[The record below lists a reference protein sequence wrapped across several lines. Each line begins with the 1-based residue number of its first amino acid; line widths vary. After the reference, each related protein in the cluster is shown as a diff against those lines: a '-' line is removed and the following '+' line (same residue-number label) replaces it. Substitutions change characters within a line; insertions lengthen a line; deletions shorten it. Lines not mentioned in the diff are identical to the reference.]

1 MDYRAKLFP
10 VTLLLVLAG
19 CQSKNDRRDEL
30 DFKPLK
36 DFAYTPA
43 TIAPGTEIELLA
55 LSGGKESDEET
66 IYFWQ
71 FIGIDKSSGD
81 TVRIISSLISV
92 ANSSDPNDK
101 TYTTPMQYDPDKRIT
116 AADFYPADSSQKLAA
131 EFGAAGSGDKQLT
144 EDQIKKIMEGKSG
157 RKEVIVINK
166 GMDIFQR
173 NYKTALGVLN
183 FKQQPW

>member
-1 MDYRAKLFP
+1 MELLPKLFP
-10 VTLLLVLAG
+10 LTFMLVLGG
-19 CQSKNDRRDEL
+19 CQSKNDRHDEL
-30 DFKPLK
+30 EFKPLK

-55 LSGGKESDEET
+55 ISGGKESDEET
-66 IYFWQ
+66 IYYWQ

-81 TVRIISSLISV
+81 TVTIISPLISV
-92 ANSSDPNDK
+92 ANSTAPNDK
-101 TYTTPMQYDPDKRIT
+101 TYTTPLQYDPDKKIT
-116 AADFYPADSSQKLAA
+116 TADFYPSDSSQKRAA
-131 EFGAAGSGDKQLT
+131 DFGALIPSDGPPS
-144 EDQIKKIMEGKSG
+144 EDQVKKIMEGKTG

-173 NYKTALGVLN
+173 NYKAAFGVLN